1 MNIVCKH
8 VQPRSLTTENTSEHR
23 YKRKMS
29 QIDRRIEGLYKKV
42 EHVCDTEACIYSQPK
57 CLYVMN
63 ELRNMKYLKKELKK
77 NYKHK
82 QKLEELLE

>member
-1 MNIVCKH
+1 MNIVCKNI
-8 VQPRSLTTENTSEHR
+8 QPRSLTNENTNEYR
-23 YKRKMS
+23 YKRKIS
-29 QIDRRIEGLYKKV
+29 QIDRRIEGLSKKV
-42 EHVCDTEACIYSQPK
+42 EHVCDTDACIYSQPK

-82 QKLEELLE
+82 QKLKELLE